1 MRKQYSASFKT
12 NMVVASL
19 QGVKTLTQLA
29 AENDVHPALISKWR
43 DAALIDMARSFER
56 RSSQEEEAEARERKV
71 AELYEQIGRL
81 TLQVSWLKKKSG
93 LDPDTI

>member
-12 NMVVASL
+12 QMVIASI
-19 QGVKTLTQLA
+19 QGVKTLTQIA

-43 DAALIDMARSFER
+43 DAAIVEMARSFER
-56 RSSQEEEAEARERKV
+56 GASREEEEEARGRKV
-71 AELYEQIGRL
+71 AELYEQVGRL
-81 TLQVSWLKKKSG
+81 TLQVNWLKKKSG